1 VKGAVARSEPTR
13 SAPARPPEGFW
24 LSHAR
29 YRAYVLFAGTG
40 LLLWLGA
47 LILLRGLWALGQGVA
62 AWNAYVAALAS
73 PGGVAAMLV
82 ILAATVFFAL
92 RWLWI
97 GVKVATVDLGPIPAP
112 PAPLVFVAHYAG
124 LAALTALV
132 LLVAA
137 GVIL

>member
-1 VKGAVARSEPTR
+1 VKAAAARVEPTR
-13 SAPARPPEGFW
+13 TAPPRPPEGFW
-24 LSHAR
+24 LAHPR
-29 YRAYVLFAGTG
+29 YRAYVLFAGSG
-40 LLLWLGA
+40 LTLWLGA
-47 LILLRGLWALGQGVA
+47 LILVRGLFALGEGVA
-62 AWNAYVAALAS
+62 AWDAYLAALAS
-73 PGGVAAMLV
+73 PAGVVAMVVILVAA
-82 ILAATVFFAL
+82 IFFAL

-124 LAALTALV
+124 LATLTALV